1 MSNQLEESDKG
12 WTWATAE
19 EDGEGATDVTNNCV
33 GQRNRLKG
41 KLVVGGGKEGEALGA
56 LMMRSLV
63 RGLGGLAALLTQP
76 RRGERTRSTVKVAG
90 DGGSFS

>member
-33 GQRNRLKG
+33 GQRSRLKG

-56 LMMRSLV
+56 LMMRSPV
-63 RGLGGLAALLTQP
+63 KETGGTVNSAQAW
-76 RRGERTRSTVKVAG
+76 GENKARERKVAG